1 MIMRKMDLD
10 QTIVRE
16 LPDQQV
22 KPATDYNGQTDAV
35 NHLTLDFFKPLVVN
49 FYHSY

>member
-1 MIMRKMDLD
+1 MIMRKVGLD

-16 LPDQQV
+16 PPGSAG

-35 NHLTLDFFKPLVVN
+35 NHLTLDLFKPLVVN
-49 FYHSY
+49 FYHGY